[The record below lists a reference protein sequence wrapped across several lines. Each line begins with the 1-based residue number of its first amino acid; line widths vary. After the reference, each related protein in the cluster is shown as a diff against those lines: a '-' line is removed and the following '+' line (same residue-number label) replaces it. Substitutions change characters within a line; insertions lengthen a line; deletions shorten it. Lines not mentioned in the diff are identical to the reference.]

1 MKRSIA
7 ICLVT
12 LELLLSGILLAG
24 ALVFTVLVP
33 RRFPVADCRMLQALL
48 TQYATALD
56 AQRDNW
62 DRLGTR
68 VVASYAVNF
77 RELGALSLET
87 GELVGALRETLAV
100 PVPGFLGNL
109 SLKPAEDL
117 KRVSRDLEVLLGRL
131 SRTMDQTAQVF
142 SDYSQEDHQKFL
154 AAVDSTI
161 LLLQLYAQRAGQ
173 AAATGPRLL
182 RNAGLAVSLL
192 ALLLFCL
199 SLNQALN
206 LPPPRR
212 D

>member
-1 MKRSIA
+1 MKRKIA
-7 ICLVT
+7 LCLVS
-12 LELLLSGILLAG
+12 LELLLSGVFLTG
-24 ALVFTVLVP
+24 ALLFALMAP
-33 RRFPVADCRMLQALL
+33 RHFPVADCRMLQTLL
-48 TQYATALD
+48 VQYATALD

-87 GELVGALRETLAV
+87 GELVGALRETLAA

-117 KRVSRDLEVLLGRL
+117 KRVSRDLETLLGRL
-131 SRTMDQTAQVF
+131 SRTMNQTAQVF
-142 SDYSQEDHQKFL
+142 SDYSQEDHRKFL
-154 AAVDSTI
+154 DAVDSTI
-161 LLLQLYAQRAGQ
+161 LLLQLYAQRAGEV
-173 AAATGPRLL
+173 AETGPRVL
-182 RNAGLAVSLL
+182 RYAGWSASLL

-199 SLNQALN
+199 SLNQALT
-206 LPPPRR
+206 LPPPQR